1 MCGAVVVEG
10 HKLGGMAKLLSL
22 RLSYRTTFTNVLS
35 VKVVANPK
43 KINVSPS
50 IEMKKDSLVRMVVEY
65 YYRLL
70 LCGVQMSQG
79 VECETESN
87 TLSLEVTIRH
97 LQRLKVSKAMTFHL
111 GFVVTTGFI
120 VTTSAKLW
128 LVEPL

>member
-10 HKLGGMAKLLSL
+10 HKLGSMAKLLSL

-50 IEMKKDSLVRMVVEY
+50 IEMKKDSLVRMIVEY

-70 LCGVQMSQG
+70 LCVW
-79 VECETESN
+79 CTD
-87 TLSLEVTIRH
+87 
-97 LQRLKVSKAMTFHL
+97 
-111 GFVVTTGFI
+111 
-120 VTTSAKLW
+120 
-128 LVEPL
+128 EPGC